1 MTLSRGDKEFRHPG
15 VSYLDYK
22 QLEMDRVLTAF
33 LPRLWWGGKSSILSR
48 TADLDVEDFTETFRE
63 HPESFVG
70 FETDTTRRWLE
81 THLLDIVNRGK
92 PTQAV
97 AGLRP
102 LHGFTYRFR
111 NARRSRAYGADEQL
125 YEMIH
130 HASDPRRGTRT
141 LEHLKNFFF
150 DGMDQRTE
158 IPRPDADIDVETQAL
173 ISLSEAVKRDI
184 TDRAA
189 SGKDRRSHPP
199 LYPEASDVLVDD
211 VLRLLFHRDL
221 IPRSVLVDHLKILF
235 AFHLALYHLR
245 ILKLLPALVGG
256 EPGHFGRRGGSS
268 SYSDRTRPNGGFFL
282 DVAGIPGTSAAR
294 LAERSAAVW
303 FGRIPDFIE
312 ATFTV
317 KRLDDLARHLVRRGA
332 LRMPDR
338 GFFLVGELLR
348 LLGPEHREERDRF
361 AGGRLAVIE
370 GTRTSD
376 ADTDRE
382 IEQILQ
388 LGLDDFTAYIQIIT
402 AYRVGFHRKYLT
414 GCLDSLL
421 LKKRPGALIA
431 QPRGGDRR
439 FVLDSRLL
447 EVLLQ
452 LSLLKQGDDGEY
464 YTAALRVDEFLD
476 ILRERYGLYIDRL
489 PAGDGFARSTIDQQ
503 AAFRA
508 NVGAF
513 TARLREIGFYSDLSD
528 AYLTQTITPRYT
540 VGGPDRPPAPA
551 HRHSTDELRSA
562 ERSGGRA

>member
-33 LPRLWWGGKSSILSR
+33 LPRLWWGGRSSILSR
-48 TADLDVEDFTETFRE
+48 RSDLDVDDFTQTFQE

-70 FETDTTRRWLE
+70 FEADITRRWVE

-111 NARRSRAYGADEQL
+111 NAHRSRSYGADEQL

-130 HASDPRRGTRT
+130 HASDPGRGART

-158 IPRPDADIDVETQAL
+158 KPRPDADIDVETQAL
-173 ISLSEAVKRDI
+173 INLSEAVKRDI

-199 LYPEASDVLVDD
+199 LYPQASDVLVED
-211 VLRLLFHRDL
+211 VLRLLFHREL

-245 ILKLLPALVGG
+245 ILKLLPALVA
-256 EPGHFGRRGGSS
+256 GRPA
-268 SYSDRTRPNGGFFL
+268 RPDGGFFL
-282 DVAGIPGTSAAR
+282 DVAGIPGTPAAR

-332 LRMPDR
+332 LRTPGR

-361 AGGRLAVIE
+361 AGGRLAAIE
-370 GTRTSD
+370 GTSTSD
-376 ADTDRE
+376 ADIDRE
-382 IEQILQ
+382 VEQILQ

-402 AYRVGFHRKYLT
+402 AYRVAFHRKYLT

-431 QPRGGDRR
+431 QPRGGERR

-452 LSLLKQGDDGEY
+452 LSLLRQRDDGEY

-489 PAGDGFARSTIDQQ
+489 PVGDGFVRSTIDQQ
-503 AAFRA
+503 SAFRA
-508 NVGAF
+508 NVDAF

-540 VGGPDRPPAPA
+540 VGRP
-551 HRHSTDELRSA
+551 S
-562 ERSGGRA
+562 RSGESA